1 MNCVNACNDID
12 LLNIL
17 SIFKSLIGLVTIIVP
32 VILVIFVIIDIIK
45 TITAGDVDTK
55 KLAKSISK
63 RVIAAVA
70 VFLVFPIINT
80 VLQILPLSNFYYI
93 NCYNCASKSNVL
105 QISINNAQTAISDLS
120 QAISNLK
127 ANPNQTTYDEAY
139 RLYEVA
145 RKEVNDITGKSERE
159 AYQETLADYKDDL
172 ESYREDIKNN

>member
-55 KLAKSISK
+55 KLAKSIS
-63 RVIAAVA
+63 
-70 VFLVFPIINT
+70 
-80 VLQILPLSNFYYI
+80 
-93 NCYNCASKSNVL
+93 CASKSNVL